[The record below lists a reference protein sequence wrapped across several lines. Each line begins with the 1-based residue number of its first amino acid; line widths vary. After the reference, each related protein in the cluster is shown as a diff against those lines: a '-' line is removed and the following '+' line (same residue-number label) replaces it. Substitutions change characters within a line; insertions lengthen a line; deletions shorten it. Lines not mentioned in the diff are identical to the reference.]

1 MRPYVAS
8 VKRNTDMNE
17 LATIQSIPTSIIEW
31 MFSNYKPATLLLMFI
46 WALWSYFTWLT
57 RKFGRIDHRLDK
69 IEGKLP
75 LIDTLAEG
83 QHKLQVEVVR
93 LEGKIDN
100 LADIM
105 DGKFTGVDDQFV
117 NIDRRFDEVNKK
129 FEGMDRKF
137 DAIDGK
143 FEAMDRKFEAID
155 RKFEKVDARFDK
167 LEEKI
172 DAKFNAQQEINLE
185 ILSYL
190 RGQKKSSAVTVLHPD
205 IEERLSKLEH
215 KSAS

>member
-1 MRPYVAS
+1 
-8 VKRNTDMNE
+8 MNE
-17 LATIQSIPTSIIEW
+17 LATILSIPTSIIEW

-100 LADIM
+100 LADTM

-117 NIDRRFDEVNKK
+117 NIDRRFDEVDKK
-129 FEGMDRKF
+129 FE
-137 DAIDGK
+137 AIDKK
-143 FEAMDRKFEAID
+143 FEAIDKRFEVID